1 MLCDDLEGWD
11 RGVVGGSLKR
21 EARCILMADSCCC
34 TAEHNDT
41 QHNFMYV
48 HNIVKQLFSN

>member
-21 EARCILMADSCCC
+21 EARCMLKADSCCC
-34 TAEHNDT
+34 MAEHNHT

-48 HNIVKQLFSN
+48 HNIVKQ